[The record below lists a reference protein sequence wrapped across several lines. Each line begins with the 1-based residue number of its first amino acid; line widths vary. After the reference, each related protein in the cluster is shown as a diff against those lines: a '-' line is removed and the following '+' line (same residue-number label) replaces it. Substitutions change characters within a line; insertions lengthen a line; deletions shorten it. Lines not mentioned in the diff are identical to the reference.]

1 MAAPLREVHQSA
13 NSTNLLDLTAS
24 GGFKTGSG
32 KYIKVDSPTL
42 LKAKQLLNEEN
53 DSTDKNVM
61 LRSDSSFKGFQSA
74 AGNCIKLDD
83 SALRKAER
91 LMSDDYKDVS
101 NTNTS
106 SIKVSS
112 QSIQKAQKLIS
123 RVIISPKENM
133 LSQNM
138 IGNGLATD
146 DELKVNDIDKMG
158 ENEQDYEFSQWFD
171 EEMEKETKLIEE
183 QAMNALISLQTVGE
197 NTSND
202 SKMDV
207 SFKVQKDSLIK
218 EGKNE
223 IECDIE
229 TKTECVEAKEI
240 VSEMEISKELKKK
253 TNLIG
258 FSTAAGKNIKLGET
272 ALQTAENLLFSAV
285 SANNGGMDSK
295 LKFELDR
302 IDATGD
308 CHKLVSTSLQ
318 DASTMSNNLG
328 FQTASGKMLHISDKA
343 LKKASNLVENC
354 FDEKDNILDCEA
366 KDVRKLNL
374 DIKDNV
380 KPGVPDNGNTPKDGN
395 SLSENFKKEI
405 NIPLSE
411 TLSLE
416 EELAALTS
424 LKSKTTG
431 KSFLDEKMHNGFQG
445 FQSASGKM
453 FEMSDASLK
462 KAASLISCD
471 SADNVTDKQ
480 LNVQKHE
487 VGVNPCSNNEFLESF
502 KRDFS
507 HHGSGIKSFED
518 RFDTLLAMK
527 NSKSKTNNI
536 ASAHAKDSKKSSR
549 LPPGSNV
556 PKGFRPFKAPRITKP
571 KKTIDAT
578 KTHEKV
584 AGMKLDDRVC
594 ETNLVKHDRKMAN
607 GMSDRVNSIEST
619 SDVKDISL
627 TISKKASSL
636 GDMLNSDKKLEHFEK
651 ELVPKKLEGMQ
662 EKHGPDIQD
671 CYNGLLSQ
679 MFADEME
686 PDEVSG
692 INSATS
698 NDLDSNTTNT
708 NSLNKCVE
716 SKDYEKSESLKNNH
730 DNTIS
735 KFEDEMEIK
744 NTGSKTLGDSTKFN
758 VETLNVENNSNIECK
773 YGGFSTASGKKLDV
787 KAESLTEA
795 KSILN
800 DSDALSLHRQENTG
814 LENDIDSTGDCIV
827 PDVEVNHQSE
837 NKVQNH
843 ENRSNTRP
851 KSDMPTSKSP
861 CMFKS
866 ASGKQLDV
874 TDKVLTEAK
883 CKFNDFE
890 SNLDGFDLKSRENM
904 NIKERPQEVPDI
916 ERSKYLK
923 NSSNRSKLHFDK
935 EIKRKSEKSNSPLV
949 QNGLLQQ
956 MHLEESPGSSIF
968 QKANG
973 KCINVPE
980 AALKVARDN
989 FEDLDKENIPRTIAG
1004 SLFQTASGN
1013 SITIYETSPKHAR
1026 DSLQDSKLD
1035 SGLVESEHFTLFQAS
1050 SSSETKSMGGSLFQ
1064 TARGKDMIVSE
1075 EALTNVRSRFKDSDL
1090 EVLPVSEENNL
1101 SQTASD
1107 KNVTVSNKT
1116 LKMTRKSSEQV
1127 NEQSEVSESKG
1138 GSLFQTA
1145 SGKHVAVT
1153 EKALK
1158 SARNKLESTESY
1170 NDNILT
1176 NFLFQTASGKSV
1188 AISENA
1194 LKVARKNLDDNDVK
1208 NTQFESE
1215 YNNSLFKTAGG
1226 ENLNLSEPA
1235 LNIATGSMD
1244 ISETDK
1250 GKPKVCY
1257 RPMFTTASGKN
1268 VSISKE
1274 ALRRATDHLKE
1285 CEGDIKM
1292 TKSPGVSSFQTTRKN
1307 VNIAVESL
1315 HSGRDILT
1323 DSETALEMERKSS
1336 GCMFQTASGENI
1348 KISDEV
1354 LKAAQETLNESEN
1367 KSEAPQ
1373 ISVNSLFQTAS
1384 GKSFSVSEKALNEI
1398 KENWIDSTENFN
1410 MQMPQYSSN
1419 SLFQAASGKNVA
1431 VSARALKEIKANW
1444 TVSAED
1450 FSIPTPKY
1458 SSNSLFQTA
1467 SGKTVAVSE
1476 KALKVARDNF
1486 KETETNNLSSVKE
1499 SSNMKPSESPKETNH
1514 CSVGSLFQTAG
1525 GKNVTVSEKAL
1536 KAARDSFRESE
1547 TSNRTVEKE
1556 VWSSETL
1563 SRNQTSKGS
1572 LNQNASSLFQTASV
1586 KDVIVSE
1593 NALKVARNN
1602 FKDSEMDI
1610 LTNGKEVAL
1619 KSSKRDFQPRNL
1631 SSNIGSLFQ
1640 TASGKHVNVSE
1651 KALTLARES
1660 LKDTES
1666 KTLLERQHKST
1677 EESSYS
1683 DQNVKSSI
1691 KFPGSLFHTAS
1702 GKHVNVSEKA
1712 LKFARDSL
1720 KDTESNPLLGG
1731 QQNNVEK
1738 DSSSNQNVGPSNK
1751 FPDSLFQTA
1760 SGKNVNVSERA
1771 LKFARDSLKDTES
1784 EKKYNSFEGN
1794 SSSEQNVRPS
1804 SKFSGSLFQTAS
1816 GKNVNVS
1823 EKALK
1828 FARDSL
1834 KNSESE
1840 GKNSS
1845 SDQNVIP
1852 TSKVPNS
1859 LFQTASGKN
1868 VDVLENALSEA
1879 RNALDSENKNCQES
1893 VPSTVRT
1900 EELQIDSGTKDME
1913 SLSTSLEALSSLKQK
1928 MFESRGGTSTAKR
1941 GKSEFDEGDQDRT
1954 PLKRRRVD
1962 MKESVRMSPIERAPL
1977 RSGPEG

>member
-83 SALRKAER
+83 SALRKAEK

-101 NTNTS
+101 NANTS
-106 SIKVSS
+106 TIKVSS
-112 QSIQKAQKLIS
+112 QSIRKAQKLIS
-123 RVIISPKENM
+123 HVMVSPKENK

-146 DELKVNDIDKMG
+146 DELKVSDLDNMG
-158 ENEQDYEFSQWFD
+158 GNEQDYEFSQWFD

-183 QAMNALISLQTVGE
+183 QAMNGLISLQTGGE

-207 SFKVQKDSLIK
+207 GFKVQKDSLIK
-218 EGKNE
+218 ECKTE
-223 IECDIE
+223 IECEIE
-229 TKTECVEAKEI
+229 TKTECIEAKEI
-240 VSEMEISKELKKK
+240 VSEMEISKELQKK

-272 ALQTAENLLFSAV
+272 ALETAENLLFSAV
-285 SANNGGMDSK
+285 STNNDGMESK

-308 CHKLVSTSLQ
+308 CHKLVSASPE
-318 DASTMSNNLG
+318 DASTVSNNLG
-328 FQTASGKMLHISDKA
+328 FQTASGKILRISDKA

-380 KPGVPDNGNTPKDGN
+380 KPAVPDDGNTPKDGN
-395 SLSENFKKEI
+395 SLSESFKKEI

-502 KRDFS
+502 KGDFS
-507 HHGSGIKSFED
+507 HQGSGINSFED
-518 RFDTLLAMK
+518 RFDILLAMK

-536 ASAHAKDSKKSSR
+536 TSAYAKDSKKSRR

-578 KTHEKV
+578 TTHEKV
-584 AGMKLDDRVC
+584 KGMKLDDRVC

-607 GMSDRVNSIEST
+607 EMSDRVNSIEST

-627 TISKKASSL
+627 TISKKALPL
-636 GDMLNSDKKLEHFEK
+636 GDMLNSDEKLEHFEK

-692 INSATS
+692 IISATS
-698 NDLDSNTTNT
+698 NDLDSNITNT
-708 NSLNKCVE
+708 NPLNKCVE
-716 SKDYEKSESLKNNH
+716 SMDYEKSESLKNKH

-735 KFEDEMEIK
+735 KFEDEIEIK

-787 KAESLTEA
+787 KAESLTKAE
-795 KSILN
+795 SILN
-800 DSDALSLHRQENTG
+800 DSDALSLHRQENTD

-843 ENRSNTRP
+843 ENRSNTMP
-851 KSDMPTSKSP
+851 KSNMPTSKSL

-874 TDKVLTEAK
+874 TYNVLTEAK

-890 SNLDGFDLKSRENM
+890 SNLDSFDLKPRESM
-904 NIKERPQEVPDI
+904 NVKERPQEVPDI
-916 ERSKYLK
+916 ETSKDIK
-923 NSSNRSKLHFDK
+923 NSSNRCKLHFVNN
-935 EIKRKSEKSNSPLV
+935 IKSKSEKSNSPLV

-956 MHLEESPGSSIF
+956 MHLEEANGSSLF

-980 AALKVARDN
+980 AALKVATDN
-989 FEDLDKENIPRTIAG
+989 FEENIPRTIAG

-1013 SITIYETSPKHAR
+1013 SITISETSLKHAR

-1035 SGLVESEHFTLFQAS
+1035 SGLLTSEKFTSFQAS
-1050 SSSETKSMGGSLFQ
+1050 SSLETKS
-1064 TARGKDMIVSE
+1064 I
-1075 EALTNVRSRFKDSDL
+1075 
-1090 EVLPVSEENNL
+1090 
-1101 SQTASD
+1101 
-1107 KNVTVSNKT
+1107 
-1116 LKMTRKSSEQV
+1116 
-1127 NEQSEVSESKG
+1127 G

-1145 SGKHVAVT
+1145 SGKDITVS
-1153 EKALK
+1153 EEALK
-1158 SARNKLESTESY
+1158 NVRSRIKDSDFEVLPVNEEEQLSLTANDKIMTVSDETLKLIRKSSEQVNKQSEVSESNS
-1170 NDNILT
+1170 DI
-1176 NFLFQTASGKSV
+1176 LFQTASGKDVAVSARIKLKSTESYNADIASDCLFQTASGRSV
-1188 AISENA
+1188 TISDNA
-1194 LKVARKNLDDNDVK
+1194 LKVARKNLDDIDVK
-1208 NTQFESE
+1208 NTQLESK
-1215 YNNSLFKTAGG
+1215 YYTSLFKTAGG
-1226 ENLNLSEPA
+1226 ENVNISEPS
-1235 LNIATGSMD
+1235 LNIAKGSMD
-1244 ISETDK
+1244 ISEIDK
-1250 GKPKVCY
+1250 GKPKVCCG
-1257 RPMFTTASGKN
+1257 PMFQTASGKN
-1268 VSISKE
+1268 VNISKE

-1285 CEGDIKM
+1285 CEDDIKM
-1292 TKSPGVSSFQTTRKN
+1292 TKNPCVSSFKTSSNGMK
-1307 VNIAVESL
+1307 IAVETL
-1315 HSGRDILT
+1315 HRERDILT
-1323 DSETALEMERKSS
+1323 ESDTALEIQRKSS
-1336 GCMFQTASGENI
+1336 GCMFQTASGKNV
-1348 KISDEV
+1348 KISEEA
-1354 LKAAQETLNESEN
+1354 LKPVQETFKESEI
-1367 KSEAPQ
+1367 KSEVPK

-1384 GKSFSVSEKALNEI
+1384 GKSVSVSDKALNEI
-1398 KENWIDSTENFN
+1398 KENWNDSTENSN
-1410 MQMPQYSSN
+1410 MQMPHYSSN
-1419 SLFQAASGKNVA
+1419 SSFQTASGKNVA
-1431 VSARALKEIKANW
+1431 VSERALKDIKANW

-1467 SGKTVAVSE
+1467 SGKNVAVSE

-1525 GKNVTVSEKAL
+1525 GKTVTVSEKAL

-1572 LNQNASSLFQTASV
+1572 LNQNASFLFQTASG
-1586 KDVIVSE
+1586 KDVPVSE
-1593 NALKVARNN
+1593 NALKVARDNL
-1602 FKDSEMDI
+1602 KDSEMDI
-1610 LTNGKEVAL
+1610 LTNGKEVPL
-1619 KSSKRDFQPRNL
+1619 QSSKRDFQPRNI

-1666 KTLLERQHKST
+1666 KTLLEGQHKST

-1683 DQNVKSSI
+1683 DQNFKSSS

-1738 DSSSNQNVGPSNK
+1738 DSSSNQNVGSSNK
-1751 FPDSLFQTA
+1751 FSGSLFQTA

-1784 EKKYNSFEGN
+1784 EEKDNSFEEN

-1845 SDQNVIP
+1845 SDQNVRP
-1852 TSKVPNS
+1852 TSKVPSS
-1859 LFQTASGKN
+1859 LFQTASGKS
-1868 VDVLENALSEA
+1868 VDVSENALSEA

-1913 SLSTSLEALSSLKQK
+1913 SLSTSLEALSSLKKK

-1941 GKSEFDEGDQDRT
+1941 GKSEHDEGDQDRT

-1962 MKESVRMSPIERAPL
+1962 MEESVRGSPIERAPL